1 MPKKNSAT
9 FDFKKMAKGKAEP
22 WYGGFISAFS
32 NLKNKKSQSARNS
45 KWGSKSKPEADEK
58 PSKFIQSLM
67 LARFLLLPLIPFY
80 LILKFLASKLSPYF
94 SKLGMVKIVF
104 AMVFVTILF
113 NFAKLQV
120 IGSNNSGE
128 VTAKDLN
135 LSASQLI
142 LARRGQVLIQDM
154 SQSLN
159 SERRYIPLTS
169 TQNVA
174 NLFFNPFQLKG
185 LLQQGVQLEEVAG
198 WISGSLNLSYDEI
211 YQLLKAETDRT
222 TPRKYVL
229 IKQFINENQKSI
241 VEYLKTNPDT
251 KRLMQQIGLD
261 IQEKEIRSYPQGPLL
276 AQTIGYVPKYQ
287 VGRDEAIKIGGCK
300 NMVEQNEKRGTAA
313 IEYAIGYYGLEQKY
327 CSLLAGLNG
336 RKIYNNEINSNSGKD
351 SKVEDGAD
359 IYTTI
364 DKNLQLKTEQ
374 ILEKALKDNTNGNA
388 SPKNATAIVM
398 EAKTGKIISMASAPT
413 FDPERYSEFSNNPEV
428 YRNQATG
435 GDYEVGSVMKPLT
448 LAAAL
453 NDYQVGKIGSQG
465 QIVGVPPNFTF
476 SDYNEK
482 GKIYRALNGDEI
494 FIRNSKGKSYQSM
507 GQIGLDVCI
516 LYSINTCIS
525 DVVDKLGNSQTRYYF
540 EELFGFGRG
549 TALNLPGDTN
559 GNRNSNIFAQDINC
573 PSCYARYGFGQ
584 GFFLSPVQL
593 VRAFTAIANRG
604 TMVEPYLIE
613 KIKYP
618 DNSEDYGN
626 DASSPIRKELPKQV
640 IKESVARQVT
650 DYMVGLIE
658 NTQPGVGANKARV
671 AGYSIACKT
680 GTAEKITNEKGKVY
694 TYEDNRNRGLYIHTM
709 VCFNTN
715 TENPMV
721 FLVKIDEP
729 KPGQVDNFS
738 GDTIGPAI
746 ADLMKSTFEYLNIPQ
761 DK

>member
-9 FDFKKMAKGKAEP
+9 FDFKKMAKGKKLP
-22 WYGGFISAFS
+22 WYSGFMVVFN
-32 NLKNKKSQSARNS
+32 NLKHKNTQLKRANS
-45 KWGSKSKPEADEK
+45 WTSKSTPKSESKPH
-58 PSKFIQSLM
+58 SLFDNFK

-80 LILKFLASKLSPYF
+80 LIVKFIISKVAPFF
-94 SKLGMVKIVF
+94 SKLGLVKIVF
-104 AMVFVTILF
+104 GLVFVTILF

-120 IGSNNSGE
+120 VSSNTSGI

-142 LARRGQVLIQDM
+142 LARRGQVFIQDM
-154 SQSLN
+154 SQSLS
-159 SERRYIPLTS
+159 SERRYLPLTS

-185 LLQQGVQLEEVAG
+185 LLQQGVKLAEVVG

-211 YQLLKAETDRT
+211 YQLLKAETDK
-222 TPRKYVL
+222 PKPKKYVL

-251 KRLMQQIGLD
+251 KKMMQQIGLD

-276 AQTIGYVPKYQ
+276 AQTIGYVPKFQ
-287 VGRDEAIKIGGCK
+287 VERDEALKIGGCK
-300 NMVEQNEKRGTAA
+300 DMVQENERRGTAG
-313 IEYAIGYYGLEQKY
+313 IEYTIGYYGLEQKF

-336 RKIYNNEINSNSGKD
+336 RKIYNNEINSDSSKE
-351 SKVEDGAD
+351 SKVEDGVD
-359 IYTTI
+359 IYTTV

-374 ILEKALKDNTNGNA
+374 ILEKALKDNTNGNS

-413 FDPERYSEFSNNPEV
+413 FDPERYTEFSNNPEV
-428 YRNQATG
+428 FRNQASG

-453 NDYQVGKIGSQG
+453 NDYQLSKIGSQG
-465 QIVGVPPNFTF
+465 QVIGVPPNFTF
-476 SDYNEK
+476 TDYDEK
-482 GKIYRALNGDEI
+482 GKVYQALNGDKI

-507 GQIGLDVCI
+507 GQLGLDTCI

-559 GNRNSNIFAQDINC
+559 GSRNSNIFAQDINC

-618 DNSEDYGN
+618 DETEDYGV
-626 DASSPIRKELPKQV
+626 DATSPIRKELPKQV

-694 TYEDNRNRGLYIHTM
+694 TYEDNRSRGLYIHTM